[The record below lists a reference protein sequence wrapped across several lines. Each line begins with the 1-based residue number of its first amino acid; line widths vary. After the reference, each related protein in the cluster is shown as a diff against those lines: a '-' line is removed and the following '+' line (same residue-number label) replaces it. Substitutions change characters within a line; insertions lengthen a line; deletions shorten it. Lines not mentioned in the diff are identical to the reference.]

1 MPSEYSNFPIFVTAL
16 SFFAFFLASLWASM
30 YLRKRARKRR
40 LLHKI
45 DEASSTEV
53 TSAEKAAS
61 PPKEAKFKNLF
72 VGLFSSLGKRVAS
85 ENFSDYPRMRTKFLQ
100 AGIRSQNAPTIFSG
114 LKVITAFLFIAAFL
128 ILRISTFHM
137 FNPTISFALAFYA
150 GAMGFFMPELWIRF
164 TISHRKRRLLAALPD
179 ALDLMVVCLEAGMGL
194 DSAITR
200 VAEEMRISHKD
211 FSDELK
217 LLNFELRA
225 GKSREAALRNLAK
238 RANLEEVENLVTLII
253 QTDKFG
259 TSVADAL
266 RVYSDA
272 ARTKRALRAE
282 EKAAQL
288 PVKLV
293 FPSLVFI
300 FPSIFVVI
308 LGPAAI
314 RVYELFLT
322 K

>member
-1 MPSEYSNFPIFVTAL
+1 MTTEFSNFPILLAGFSFL
-16 SFFAFFLASLWASM
+16 SLFLASLYVSI
-30 YLRKRARKRR
+30 YIRKRDQKRR
-40 LLHKI
+40 LLKKI
-45 DEASSTEV
+45 AKASSTEV
-53 TSAEKAAS
+53 NATQKATSSA
-61 PPKEAKFKNLF
+61 KEGKFKNLF
-72 VGLFSSLGKRVAS
+72 MDLFSSLGKRVAT
-85 ENFSDYPRMRTKFLQ
+85 ENSSDYPRIRAKFLQ
-100 AGIRSQNAPTIFSG
+100 AGIRSQKAPTIFSG
-114 LKVITAFLFIAAFL
+114 LKVIMAFLFIAVYL
-128 ILRISTFHM
+128 LLRISTFRM
-137 FNPTISFALAFYA
+137 FNPTISFALAFYV
-150 GAMGFFMPELWIRF
+150 GAMGFFIPELWIRF
-164 TISHRKRRLLAALPD
+164 TIAKRKSRIFAALPD

-200 VAEEMRISHKD
+200 VAEEIRLSHKD

-217 LLNFELRA
+217 LLSFELMA

-238 RANLEEVENLVTLII
+238 RCNLEEVENLVTLII
-253 QTDKFG
+253 QTDRFG

-272 ARTKRALRAE
+272 SRTKRALKAE

-293 FPSLVFI
+293 FPLLVFI

-322 K
+322 G

>member
-53 TSAEKAAS
+53 TSVEKTAS

-72 VGLFSSLGKRVAS
+72 LGLFSSLGKRVAS
-85 ENFSDYPRMRTKFLQ
+85 ENFSDYPRMRAKFLQ
-100 AGIRSQNAPTIFSG
+100 AGIRSQNAPAIFSG
-114 LKVITAFLFIAAFL
+114 LKIITAFLFIAAYL
-128 ILRISTFHM
+128 ILRVSTFRM
-137 FNPTISFALAFYA
+137 FNPTISFALAFYV
-150 GAMGFFMPELWIRF
+150 GAMGFFLPELWIRL
-164 TISHRKRRLLAALPD
+164 TIFRRKSRMLAALPD

-200 VAEEMRISHKD
+200 VAEEIRLSHKD

-238 RANLEEVENLVTLII
+238 RVDLEEVENLVTLII

-272 ARTKRALRAE
+272 ARTKRVLRAE
-282 EKAAQL
+282 EKAAKL